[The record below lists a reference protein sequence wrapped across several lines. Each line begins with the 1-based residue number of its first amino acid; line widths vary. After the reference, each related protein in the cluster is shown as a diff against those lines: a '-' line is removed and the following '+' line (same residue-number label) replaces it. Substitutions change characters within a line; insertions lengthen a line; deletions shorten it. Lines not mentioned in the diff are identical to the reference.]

1 MGHNTSVVFFVLLCC
16 FTVPLA
22 LTVAGEEGPQKEP
35 SATATE
41 SKEEQVLRL
50 WEEYGGK
57 NIQDRKNAYQKEV
70 QKEVS
75 FRFRNETIRKLWEK
89 YRPRKFHKSAL
100 KDDDVPP
107 FHCAS
112 LPPSPEVPTSVH
124 ALRPADIKV
133 VAAMGDSLTAGT
145 GISADWIL
153 EELIENRGLSW
164 SGGGQ
169 GTYEEQITVPNILK
183 NYNPSVYGYALGNGD
198 EFSKNSR
205 FNVAPRLK
213 GPLSCNLLVQ
223 HSVLLN
229 SMIRTLSIVLYFV
242 MDNSELVEQAWVLID
257 RMKKA
262 PEVDFENDWKLVTI
276 LSGNNDLC
284 DYCKDPVNRDGT
296 EQGLVVLRPPLLH
309 LRMCCLPWQRGERE
323 GAEEIA
329 MSGRYDTRDDFT
341 VVCQPFFNQ
350 TYVPYDDDGQ
360 PDLSFFA
367 PDCFHLSEKGQ
378 AAAASAL
385 WNNMIESQPVKR
397 TEWTPG
403 ELIECPTEEKPY
415 IYTYKNGDLQAAPQT
430 DAEGGAG
437 TELLVV
443 GAVTGVAVVAIVAAV
458 VAAIRRR
465 QRKLYIQI

>member
-1 MGHNTSVVFFVLLCC
+1 MPELRVSREFNLA
-16 FTVPLA
+16 LA

-41 SKEEQVLRL
+41 SKKEQVLRL

-89 YRPRKFHKSAL
+89 YRPRKFHKPAPRES
-100 KDDDVPP
+100 
-107 FHCAS
+107 
-112 LPPSPEVPTSVH
+112 EREIH

-153 EELIENRGLSW
+153 EELIENRVEAVKEHMKSK
-164 SGGGQ
+164 SPFR
-169 GTYEEQITVPNILK
+169 VNILK

-205 FNVAPRLK
+205 FNVAVA
-213 GPLSCNLLVQ
+213 GSE
-223 HSVLLN
+223 S
-229 SMIRTLSIVLYFV
+229 
-242 MDNSELVEQAWVLID
+242 SELVEQAWVLID

-284 DYCKDPVNRDGT
+284 DYCKDPSLNSVEYKKHVMAALDILHAEMPRTLVNLVEPLNMEIVT
-296 EQGLVVLRPPLLH
+296 ELNKGLLCSALH
-309 LRMCCLPWQRGERE
+309 YFICECAAFPGNEEKEKELVHMADLYQL
-323 GAEEIA
+323 ATEEIA

-350 TYVPYDDDGQ
+350 TYVPYDVRDK
-360 PDLSFFA
+360 FW
-367 PDCFHLSEKGQ
+367 E
-378 AAAASAL
+378 
-385 WNNMIESQPVKR
+385 
-397 TEWTPG
+397 PG
-403 ELIECPTEEKPY
+403 
-415 IYTYKNGDLQAAPQT
+415 G
-430 DAEGGAG
+430 
-437 TELLVV
+437 
-443 GAVTGVAVVAIVAAV
+443 
-458 VAAIRRR
+458 
-465 QRKLYIQI
+465 